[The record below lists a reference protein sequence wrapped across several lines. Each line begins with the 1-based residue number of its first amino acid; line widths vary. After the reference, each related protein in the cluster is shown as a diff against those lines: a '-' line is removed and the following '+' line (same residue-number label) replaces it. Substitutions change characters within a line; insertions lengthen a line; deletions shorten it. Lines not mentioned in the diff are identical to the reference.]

1 MNQAKN
7 QAKPS
12 GPNHQHEWVPHD
24 AERNLSN
31 VKGQRVGVRV
41 EPTVGP
47 KEPGGEAREEGRA
60 QRGQVY
66 EPKWWEPERL
76 GEGPVAL
83 ARAEEED
90 YCHGQ
95 RKGDRYRNEEGPKGS
110 LGFGL
115 FFLSF
120 CHFGGV
126 GGGCRLVKHE
136 TVMGSFGRIKRRR
149 SRSHCGEIM
158 VILY

>member
-12 GPNHQHEWVPHD
+12 GPDHQHEWVPHD

-31 VKGQRVGVRV
+31 VKGQRV
-41 EPTVGP
+41 EPTVSP
-47 KEPGGEAREEGRA
+47 KEPGSEACEEGRA

-110 LGFGL
+110 LAL
-115 FFLSF
+115 AFFLVVLSF
-120 CHFGGV
+120 WWGWWW
-126 GGGCRLVKHE
+126 L
-136 TVMGSFGRIKRRR
+136 SFGQA
-149 SRSHCGEIM
+149 
-158 VILY
+158 